1 MVVSIDGVIQYGNF
15 SVSGSTITFNVALA
29 DANTCDFIYHMGTGL
44 LSTPVDNSVSTVKIV
59 DSNVTNAKL
68 AGSIANDKLSNPSIT
83 INGSQLLGGSVTVG
97 ETKPTVS
104 SVSPSTITNA
114 QTSVTITGTN
124 FAIGASVE
132 AVGTNGNI
140 IVADTVSFT
149 NSTTLVATLLLQQMQ
164 LIL

>member
-1 MVVSIDGVIQYGNF
+1 MISYL
-15 SVSGSTITFNVALA
+15 T
-29 DANTCDFIYHMGTGL
+29 HL
-44 LSTPVDNSVSTVKIV
+44 L
-59 DSNVTNAKL
+59 
-68 AGSIANDKLSNPSIT
+68 
-83 INGSQLLGGSVTVG
+83 QLMSAVLGGSVTVG

-140 IVADTVSFT
+140 IVADTVY
-149 NSTTLVATLLLQQMQ
+149 LQIQQHLLQ
-164 LIL
+164 LYYCNRCNLFYKSREY